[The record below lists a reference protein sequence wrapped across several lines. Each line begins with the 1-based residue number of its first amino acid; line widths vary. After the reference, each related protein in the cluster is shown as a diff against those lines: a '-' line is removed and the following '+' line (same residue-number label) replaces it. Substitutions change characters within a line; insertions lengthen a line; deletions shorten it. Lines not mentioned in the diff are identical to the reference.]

1 MNLFISLACQRC
13 RADEGR
19 ALWERT
25 AIAPR
30 HALPVSG
37 AAGRD
42 EMTTPIIVLLGNDS
56 ASLAALHALSA
67 TAGYRPLRC
76 RPQEVTDAHA
86 EVKCARADLVI
97 LDLWAARGEDGWAF
111 LRRLWADIDTTH
123 IPAIIVTG
131 EADSVPMDG
140 DVLWTLHCQVL
151 RKPLDAAALLRTI
164 AAALRP
170 SPALHARGTS
180 QPVASSR
187 VAPDDRFLVAADG

>member
-1 MNLFISLACQRC
+1 M
-13 RADEGR
+13 
-19 ALWERT
+19 T
-25 AIAPR
+25 A
-30 HALPVSG
+30 
-37 AAGRD
+37 
-42 EMTTPIIVLLGNDS
+42 PIIVLLGNDS

-86 EVKCARADLVI
+86 VVKCARADLVI

-111 LRRLWADIDTTH
+111 LRHLWADPNTTD
-123 IPAIIVTG
+123 IPAIVVTG

-140 DVLWTLHCQVL
+140 DVLRTLHCQVV

-170 SPALHARGTS
+170 SPPLHARGAP
-180 QPVASSR
+180 QPVALAR
-187 VAPDDRFLVAADG
+187 MAPDDRFLVAADG